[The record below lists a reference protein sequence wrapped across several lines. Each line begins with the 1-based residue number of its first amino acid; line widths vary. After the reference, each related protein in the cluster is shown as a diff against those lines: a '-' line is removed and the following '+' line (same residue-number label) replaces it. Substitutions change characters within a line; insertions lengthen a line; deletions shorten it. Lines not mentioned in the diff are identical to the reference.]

1 MITRRI
7 ILNLIVFLGLS
18 FLLVYTAGT
27 QLVFQK
33 GGGRT
38 LALDFTDAAGL
49 APRNDVTM
57 RGVPVGAVHSV
68 TLTPQGVARVV
79 VTLQPGITVPA
90 GTKAEI
96 TRRSPIGDL
105 TLELTPGTGATLPN
119 GALIH
124 LADTTPP
131 PDPEKTI
138 ADLAMLL
145 HAVPS
150 QDLGSLV
157 STLATALRG
166 RGQDLATLSVAT
178 ADLPERI
185 LQVRAEL
192 ESLIVNGPKV
202 ADVFAQN
209 AGSFA
214 DDLSQTAALADILR
228 DRRYDLVKLST
239 NGAAFAQV
247 ANQILA
253 SQKPNIAC
261 LITDFGTVNATLAQP
276 NNLANL
282 ETTLELNHYFFD
294 AVWQSV
300 QPGKDGL
307 DWFRVHMLPAQQPAG
322 QAYNPMRPPP
332 DVYGGD
338 ACRSIYGPGVGPGT
352 QPGPVWLATG
362 SKLHRGT

>member
-1 MITRRI
+1 VR
-7 ILNLIVFLGLS
+7 
-18 FLLVYTAGT
+18 
-27 QLVFQK
+27 
-33 GGGRT
+33 
-38 LALDFTDAAGL
+38 
-49 APRNDVTM
+49 
-57 RGVPVGAVHSV
+57 SV
-68 TLTPQGVARVV
+68 TLTPKGVARVV
-79 VTLQPGITVPA
+79 VALQPGIAVPG
-90 GTKAEI
+90 GTKAQI

-105 TLELTPGTGATLPN
+105 TLELTPGTGAPLAN
-119 GALIH
+119 GSLIPM
-124 LADTTPP
+124 ADTTPP

-138 ADLAMLL
+138 ADLAALL

-166 RGQDLATLSVAT
+166 RGQDLATLSVAS
-178 ADLPERI
+178 ADLPTRL
-185 LQVRAEL
+185 LQVRQEL
-192 ESLIVNGPKV
+192 QSLILNGPKV

-214 DDLSQTAALADILR
+214 DDISQTAALADILR

-276 NNLANL
+276 KNLSNL

-294 AVWQSV
+294 AVWQAV

-307 DWFRVHMLPAQQPAG
+307 AWFRVQMLPAQQPAG

-332 DVYGGD
+332 DVFGGN
-338 ACRSIYGPGVGPGT
+338 ACRSIYGPGVGPAT
-352 QPGPVWLATG
+352 QPGPVWLANG
-362 SKLHRGT
+362 SELHRGT